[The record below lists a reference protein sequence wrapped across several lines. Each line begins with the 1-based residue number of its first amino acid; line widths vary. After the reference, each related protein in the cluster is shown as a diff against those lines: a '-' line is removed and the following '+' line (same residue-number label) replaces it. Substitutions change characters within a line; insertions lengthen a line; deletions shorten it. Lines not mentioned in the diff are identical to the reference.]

1 MARAEEVLELGRVS
15 LLLASVHLQNRSA
28 LTGLAF
34 SATQGVSLHDYSL
47 LATFHHF
54 ARFILFFYSDSQS
67 GPHYSLTSLL
77 FRAFQPYS
85 LLDIV

>member
-15 LLLASVHLQNRSA
+15 LLLASVHLQNRSG

-34 SATQGVSLHDYSL
+34 SATQGVSLHDYRL

-54 ARFILFFYSDSQS
+54 ALYPF
-67 GPHYSLTSLL
+67 LL
-77 FRAFQPYS
+77 F
-85 LLDIV
+85 